1 MVKQTQSKEKNNP
14 TDGKQVKQTHGFS
27 KKKTKQNKTQ
37 NPIYVSF
44 DSSTKAKK
52 LRSQINKLET

>member
-27 KKKTKQNKTQ
+27 KKKTLKTQ
-37 NPIYVSF
+37 YTCPSIHQLKQKNWDLKS
-44 DSSTKAKK
+44 
-52 LRSQINKLET
+52 IN